1 MSPLPGDIV
10 PHDGFLLVPTPSWVI
25 QSRFFIPGGI
35 NVVRYTVPDKAGVAP
50 TVTLIPPA
58 DEIPGVPGIDI
69 TGGQTLTV
77 RVDAKD
83 DIIVRHVDLL
93 VNGEVVASAYRYPFK
108 PRWKVP
114 TTPGIVTVQA
124 RALDSGG
131 NTAVTS
137 PISVKIY

>member
-1 MSPLPGDIV
+1 M
-10 PHDGFLLVPTPSWVI
+10 I
-25 QSRFFIPGGI
+25 QTLFRIPGGI
-35 NVVRYTVPDKAGVAP
+35 NVVRYTLPDRAGIAP
-50 TVTLIPPA
+50 TVTLIPPV

-77 RVDAKD
+77 RVDAQD
-83 DIIVRHVDLL
+83 DILVRHVDLL

-114 TTPGIVTVQA
+114 TTPGLVTVQA

-131 NTAVTS
+131 NTAVTP